1 MARSALNL
9 LLRYGVVAGL
19 LAGGI
24 LTPAR
29 PAAAAGVLTVA
40 MTAGDLPVTTGNPDQ
55 GFEGFRFVGWNLYDA
70 LINWDLS
77 KGDQP
82 SDIKPGL
89 ATEWHVDPANQKR
102 WIFTLRQGVKWHDG
116 CDFNADDVV
125 WNFQRITDQKAP
137 QFYTQQFALSRAYL
151 TNFEGIEK
159 VDDHTVAIT
168 TKFVQ
173 SLFPYDMSYVLM
185 ISRCRAEALKYDWTA
200 YASQPSGT
208 GPYRFASMTAH
219 ERMEM
224 LPNKDYWDKTRVP
237 KQDRLL
243 ILPMPEAATRTAA
256 LLSGQVNFIE
266 APAPDAIPVLKR
278 AGMRIVSNTYPHNW
292 PYILNFTRGPFTDLR
307 VRRAANYAI
316 NRDDVVDLVG
326 GLATP
331 EYAEVPP
338 SMPYYGNPM
347 VYKYDKARARAL
359 LKEANCLPC
368 KVTLAISTSGS
379 GQMQSLS
386 MNELVKQQLEDAGFE
401 VKLDV
406 MDWNALLD
414 VSRSGVPKYPNV
426 DGMNASRALL
436 DPVSAIIKPVA
447 TAYWSPAG
455 SNWGHFGTP
464 EADALVKQI
473 FEEFDA
479 TKRLALLTKLHE
491 YESEQALMIF
501 VVHDLN
507 PRALSPKVRGFVQA
521 QNWFQDLTPISI
533 DP

>member
-1 MARSALNL
+1 MTCSALKVL
-9 LLRYGVVAGL
+9 SWCCAIAGL
-19 LAGGI
+19 IAAG
-24 LTPAR
+24 LVAPTPSAR
-29 PAAAAGVLTVA
+29 AAGVLTVA
-40 MTAGDLPVTTGNPDQ
+40 MTAGDLPTTTGNPDQ

-77 KGDQP
+77 QGDNA

-89 ATEWHVDPANQKR
+89 ATEWHVDPENHKR
-102 WIFTLRQGVKWHDG
+102 WVFTLRQGVKWHDG
-116 CDFNADDVV
+116 CDFTADDVV
-125 WNFQRITDQKAP
+125 WNFQRVSDPKAP
-137 QFYTQQFALSRAYL
+137 QFYTLQFALSRAYL
-151 TNFEGIEK
+151 TNFDSIEK
-159 VDDHTVAIT
+159 IDDHTVAIT
-168 TKFVQ
+168 TKFIE
-173 SLFPYDMSYVLM
+173 SLFPYDMSYLLM
-185 ISRCRAEALKYDWTA
+185 ISRCRAEALHYDWNA

-208 GPYRFASMTAH
+208 GPYRFAGMTAH
-219 ERMEM
+219 ERMEL
-224 LPNKDYWDKTRVP
+224 LPNQDYWDKARVP
-237 KQDRLL
+237 KQDRLVL
-243 ILPMPEAATRTAA
+243 LPMPEAATRTAA

-278 AGMRIVSNTYPHNW
+278 AAMQIVSRTYPHNW
-292 PYILNFTRGPFTDLR
+292 PYVLNYTRGPFTDLR
-307 VRRAANYAI
+307 VRQAANYAI

-326 GLATP
+326 GMAIP

-338 SMPYYGNPM
+338 SLPYYGHP
-347 VYKYDKARARAL
+347 VIYKFDKAKARAL

-379 GQMQSLS
+379 GQMQSLP

-401 VKLDV
+401 VTLNV

-426 DGMNASRALL
+426 DGLNASRGLL

-455 SNWGHFGTP
+455 NNWGHFGTP
-464 EADALVKQI
+464 EAEALVKQI
-473 FEEFDA
+473 FEEFDPE
-479 TKRLALLTKLHE
+479 KRLALLTSLHE

-507 PRALSPKVRGFVQA
+507 PRALSPKVHGFVQA
-521 QNWFQDLTPISI
+521 QNWFQDLTPISV